1 LATPAIHYF
10 HELEVLFPKPLYASD
25 AITYGFMMRKSIFIK
40 KVYMMNEQN
49 KNNLNDAA
57 ELETSAKVNGFH
69 LYDLL
74 FLVGAILIGWEI
86 LNIPLLLHLKHD
98 ETFILKNITA
108 SVLPA
113 ASLYLALKRKVSWL
127 NVLSLGVLFF
137 ISIVFINFLPNR
149 YDANNL
155 FDPSETVALCCIF
168 LPVLWW
174 ISMGIF
180 LREKGGNNVQH
191 LMRFISQTGES
202 VIAMIM
208 ISFAWG
214 VVILIG
220 IYLFN
225 LIGIDIWGKG
235 EQLGIPIV
243 VSVPL
248 IAVWLTEAYP
258 QSARSSKFIF
268 GLIIISALMY
278 LVILCLP
285 ADNGADSMNTF
296 RGFLMTLH
304 VILLGAAAVI
314 LFALC
319 NVEKMPR
326 WLMVCNG
333 LLCSASVIL
342 AGGLIYF
349 LINRTFTGGITPNRF
364 AALGV
369 DAILG
374 VQLTAI
380 AYRLFSL
387 DARKSTFD
395 ALKKAMTIPFY
406 FYGAWAAFVIFAFP
420 LLFHF
425 K

>member
-1 LATPAIHYF
+1 M
-10 HELEVLFPKPLYASD
+10 K
-25 AITYGFMMRKSIFIK
+25 
-40 KVYMMNEQN
+40 EQI
-49 KNNLNDAA
+49 KNNLNVAE
-57 ELETSAKVNGFH
+57 ELETPTKANGFH

-74 FLVGAILIGWEI
+74 FLVGAILIGWAI

-98 ETFILKNITA
+98 ETFILKNIAA

-127 NVLSLGVLFF
+127 NVLALGVLFF
-137 ISIVFINFLPNR
+137 ISIVFTNFLPDR

-155 FDPSETVALCCIF
+155 FDPTETVALCCIF

-180 LREKGGNNVQH
+180 LREKGENNVQH
-191 LMRFISQTGES
+191 LIRFISQTGES
-202 VIAMIM
+202 VIAMII

-214 VVILIG
+214 VIILIG

-243 VSVPL
+243 ISVPL
-248 IAVWLTEAYP
+248 LGVWLTEAYP
-258 QSARSSKFIF
+258 QLARSSKFIL
-268 GLIIISALMY
+268 GLILILALMY
-278 LVILCLP
+278 LMTLCLP
-285 ADNGADSMNTF
+285 GDNDAGNMNTF
-296 RGFLMTLH
+296 RGFLVALH
-304 VILLGAAAVI
+304 MVLLGSASVT

-319 NVEKMPR
+319 NIEKMPR
-326 WLMVCNG
+326 WLIVCNS
-333 LLCSASVIL
+333 LLCSALVIL
-342 AGGLIYF
+342 ADGLVYF
-349 LINRTFTGGITPNRF
+349 LISRAYYGGITPNRF

-369 DAILG
+369 DVILG
-374 VQLTAI
+374 IQLTAI
-380 AYRLFSL
+380 AYQLFSL
-387 DARKSTFD
+387 VAHKSTFD

-420 LLFHF
+420 LISHF